1 MGGVQIPKR
10 SRALIVSK
18 GVSKEGLS
26 HSCTVILRW
35 NIFFCSAVCFLIFFY
50 DLFERNWLFLRV
62 LVTLQSLLHW
72 IGLTYCAT
80 YMIFTGTVEFSMAYC
95 RVFFYWFL
103 KASAYWGSNR
113 LVPLIIDRDKNFW
126 TDGQRDILDT
136 ILIWIPICIW
146 KKQKESLTAGLDNS
160 LFF

>member
-50 DLFERNWLFLRV
+50 DLFERNWLLLRV
-62 LVTLQSLLHW
+62 LVTLQSPLHW
-72 IGLTYCAT
+72 IGLIYLAI
-80 YMIFTGTVEFSMAYC
+80 YMIYMGTIAISMAYC

-103 KASAYWGSNR
+103 KVSAHWGSNR
-113 LVPLIIDRDKNFW
+113 LVPPIIPHHQHRNLHLYLQHEQQ
-126 TDGQRDILDT
+126 DGNQWAPARG
-136 ILIWIPICIW
+136 
-146 KKQKESLTAGLDNS
+146 SLKWNG
-160 LFF
+160 